1 VNFVVVGVVQV
12 AHVHGGNEGRQ
23 LLVVHFEQIEE
34 VVGLENEPGQVE
46 QRLLIGLVVHQERVD
61 LKRMS

>member
-1 VNFVVVGVVQV
+1 MNFVVVGVVQV

-34 VVGLENEPGQVE
+34 VVGLEDEPGQVK
-46 QRLLIGLVVHQERVD
+46 QRLLIGHVVHQERVD
-61 LKRMS
+61 L